1 MGIIIFDVE
10 WHVGH
15 MMVSNE
21 HILYKWCLCT
31 VAEILCGSAYMSEV
45 RKGRA
50 DANMCSKCQDELG
63 ISNMYISVCVHTLF
77 GWVRECPFG
86 KDTLF
91 QTN

>member
-1 MGIIIFDVE
+1 MRRSWMDAWRPSRSLHIGRWREAFGMGIIIFDVE

-21 HILYKWCLCT
+21 HILYKCCLCT

-50 DANMCSKCQDELG
+50 DANMCS
-63 ISNMYISVCVHTLF
+63 
-77 GWVRECPFG
+77 
-86 KDTLF
+86 
-91 QTN
+91 